1 MGMVALV
8 QGAFGKTAL
17 FTFGLTTYVMLGLR
31 VVCSSVPSHVYSL
44 EPATFDLYGICS
56 GNFTT
61 FQLGGP
67 LALPWG
73 LYVLICQV
81 PVIP

>member
-1 MGMVALV
+1 MVLV
-8 QGAFGKTAL
+8 QGAFGKNAL
-17 FTFGLTTYVMLGLR
+17 VTFGLSTYVMLGLR
-31 VVCSSVPSHVYSL
+31 VVCSTVEIYPPLISAL
-44 EPATFDLYGICS
+44 EPASLLLLHFP
-56 GNFTT
+56 T

-81 PVIP
+81 HKIS